1 MSIGNVLLEKS
12 IYVFSKH
19 SGPKYNK
26 RHTQKIT
33 PGHEKVLALQ
43 KPVRIFKK
51 KQNKKKKKKKK
62 RKKRNQNT
70 NPR

>member
-43 KPVRIFKK
+43 KPVRILKR
-51 KQNKKKKKKKK
+51 KKKKKKEKK
-62 RKKRNQNT
+62 RKRNQNT